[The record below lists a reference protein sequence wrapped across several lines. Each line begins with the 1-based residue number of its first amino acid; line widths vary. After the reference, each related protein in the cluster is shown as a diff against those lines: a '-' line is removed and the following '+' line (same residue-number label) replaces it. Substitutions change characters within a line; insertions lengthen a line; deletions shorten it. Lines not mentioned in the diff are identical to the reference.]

1 MKLIVLVIAL
11 ALAAPGCGQNSSG
24 GTTTADVSAVTGVFL
39 EHPSTNPEAGTP
51 VAGATIG
58 VYTRPI
64 STAGPVMADPPSP
77 IARVKT
83 AADGTFT
90 VHVTGRTRVFLA
102 PIGAQPY
109 TTGKWAQVGGP
120 PVTLT
125 GCTDCVRPL

>member
-1 MKLIVLVIAL
+1 MKVILLVIAV
-11 ALAAPGCGQNSSG
+11 ALAGAGCGQSSSG
-24 GTTTADVSAVTGVFL
+24 GTTTAGGSAVTGVFL
-39 EHPSTNPEAGTP
+39 EHPSTNSGAGTP

-77 IARVKT
+77 IAQVKT

-109 TTGKWAQVGGP
+109 TTGKWARVGGP

>member
-1 MKLIVLVIAL
+1 MKPILLVIAV
-11 ALAAPGCGQNSSG
+11 ALVAAGCGQSSSG
-24 GTTTADVSAVTGVFL
+24 GTTTADATAVTGVFL
-39 EHPSTNPEAGTP
+39 KHPSANSGAGTP

-83 AADGTFT
+83 ASDGTFT

-120 PVTLT
+120 SVTLT
-125 GCTDCVRPL
+125 GCTNCVRPL